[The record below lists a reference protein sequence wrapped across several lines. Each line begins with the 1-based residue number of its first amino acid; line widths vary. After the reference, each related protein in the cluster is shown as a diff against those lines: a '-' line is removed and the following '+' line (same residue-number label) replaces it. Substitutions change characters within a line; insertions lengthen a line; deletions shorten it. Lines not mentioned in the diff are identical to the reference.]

1 MANALL
7 LGCTG
12 LVGNEILTQLLLD
25 RDFDKVIVLVRQP
38 LPFTHPKLE
47 ERVVDFQNPSE
58 FELAMQGGEII
69 FSAVGTTQKK
79 VKGDAAAYRKVDEW
93 IPTKA
98 AEFGAKWGAK
108 SFLLVSA
115 IGADAQSKN
124 FYLKLKGEVET
135 QIKKS
140 GIPSIFVFQ
149 PSLLLGNRGEF
160 RLGERMAQWIFPIFR
175 WLTPS
180 KYRAVEAKDLAKAM
194 VHCSKSHNIG
204 HFTLNYADFFPAK
217 T

>member
-47 ERVVDFQNPSE
+47 ERLVDFQNPSE
-58 FELAMQGGEII
+58 FEHAMQGADVI
-69 FSAVGTTQKK
+69 FSSVGTTQRK

-124 FYLKLKGEVET
+124 FYLKLKGDVET

-140 GIPSIFVFQ
+140 GIPSIFIFQ
-149 PSLLLGNRGEF
+149 PSLLLGNRREF

-194 VHCSKSHNIG
+194 VHYSKTHNIG
-204 HFTLNYADFFPAK
+204 HFTLTFADFFPHH
-217 T
+217 

>member
-140 GIPSIFVFQ
+140 GIPLIFVFQ

-194 VHCSKSHNIG
+194 VHCSKSHNKG
-204 HFTLNYADFFPAK
+204 HFTLTYADFFPAK

>member
-38 LPFTHPKLE
+38 LTFTHPKLE
-47 ERVVDFQNPSE
+47 ERLVDFQNPSE
-58 FELAMQGGEII
+58 FENAMQGADVI
-69 FSAVGTTQKK
+69 FSSVGTTQRK

-93 IPTKA
+93 IPSKA

-124 FYLKLKGEVET
+124 FYLKLKGDAET

-140 GIPSIFVFQ
+140 EIPSIFIFQ
-149 PSLLLGNRGEF
+149 PSLLLGNRREF
-160 RLGERMAQWIFPIFR
+160 RLGERIAQWIFPIFR

-194 VHCSKSHNIG
+194 VHYSKTHKIG
-204 HFTLNYADFFPAK
+204 HFTLTFADFFPHH
-217 T
+217 